1 MRERLARFMAGR
13 NGADNLSRTV
23 MLLAFILFILSLF
36 FSDWLAQLLLTLA
49 VAGIVY
55 VYFRMFSKNVARR
68 REENSRYLAKT
79 ASLRSYFRSLGER
92 WRQRRDYKFF
102 RCPMC
107 RTLLRVPRGKGKI
120 KIVCRKCG
128 NSFIRNT

>member
-1 MRERLARFMAGR
+1 MPEQDGHIAGDVPMRLRRFAM
-13 NGADNLSRTV
+13 
-23 MLLAFILFILSLF
+23 
-36 FSDWLAQLLLTLA
+36 LLLTLA

-102 RCPMC
+102 RCPSC
-107 RTLLRVPRGKGKI
+107 RTLLRVPKGKGKI
-120 KIVCRKCG
+120 KVVCRKCG
-128 NSFIRNT
+128 NSFIKKT

>member
-13 NGADNLSRTV
+13 NGADNLSRAV

-49 VAGIVY
+49 VTGIVY

-102 RCPMC
+102 RCPQC

-128 NSFIRNT
+128 NSFIRST

>member
-1 MRERLARFMAGR
+1 MAR
-13 NGADNLSRTV
+13 RTV
-23 MLLAFILFILSLF
+23 S
-36 FSDWLAQLLLTLA
+36 
-49 VAGIVY
+49 
-55 VYFRMFSKNVARR
+55 RR
-68 REENSRYLAKT
+68 RAEHSTYPDRPYA
-79 ASLRSYFRSLGER
+79 ARSYFRSLGER

-102 RCPMC
+102 RCPQC

>member
-13 NGADNLSRTV
+13 NGADNLSRAV

-79 ASLRSYFRSLGER
+79 ASLRSYFRSFGER

>member
-49 VAGIVY
+49 VTGIVY

>member
-13 NGADNLSRTV
+13 NGADNLSRAV

-49 VAGIVY
+49 VTGIVY

-102 RCPMC
+102 RCPM
-107 RTLLRVPRGKGKI
+107 
-120 KIVCRKCG
+120 
-128 NSFIRNT
+128 

>member
-13 NGADNLSRTV
+13 NGADNLSRAV

>member
-13 NGADNLSRTV
+13 NGADNLSRAV

-36 FSDWLAQLLLTLA
+36 FSDWLVQLLLTLA

>member
-13 NGADNLSRTV
+13 NGADNLSRAV

-49 VAGIVY
+49 VTGIVY

>member
-13 NGADNLSRTV
+13 NGADNLSRAV

-36 FSDWLAQLLLTLA
+36 FSDWLAQLLLMLA